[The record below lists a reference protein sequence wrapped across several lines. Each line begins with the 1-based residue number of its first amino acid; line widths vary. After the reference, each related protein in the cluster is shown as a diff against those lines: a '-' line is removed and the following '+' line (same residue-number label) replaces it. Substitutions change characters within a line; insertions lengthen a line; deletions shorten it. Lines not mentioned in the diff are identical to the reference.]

1 MLSKLRPSRRRAV
14 SAAERGGKR
23 LWRHFRGTLP
33 GGLVEALAFCC
44 PNWFWKKPNLDRS
57 DYKSAPQ
64 RSRNLSGARDAPGRD
79 RSPLPYFGFGILG
92 PRAGFPQECGG
103 ALWARQPER
112 RLRGCAT
119 PDSSKGATRW
129 KLTD

>member
-57 DYKSAPQ
+57 DFQSAADFESAWRAGKPPL
-64 RSRNLSGARDAPGRD
+64 RNQDQSSGADQRPIPHSVAAV
-79 RSPLPYFGFGILG
+79 LL
-92 PRAGFPQECGG
+92 CG
-103 ALWARQPER
+103 ADFQ
-112 RLRGCAT
+112 
-119 PDSSKGATRW
+119 
-129 KLTD
+129 

>member
-57 DYKSAPQ
+57 DYKSAPLGVHALLPRQLAVLAAEREVDAQTDHQPDHETHPGFERQ
-64 RSRNLSGARDAPGRD
+64 RHHQNQAKTD
-79 RSPLPYFGFGILG
+79 RYH
-92 PRAGFPQECGG
+92 R
-103 ALWARQPER
+103 
-112 RLRGCAT
+112 
-119 PDSSKGATRW
+119 
-129 KLTD
+129 